1 MLIHF
6 LLKKVFIFQRCSE
19 GTIENQENIS
29 GDCLIVI
36 KMNRLWANKCM
47 IKSQAIVG
55 VGEAKIPREST
66 KVFADGKIVGI
77 RFGYLTSIASIASI
91 SRDAGF

>member
-1 MLIHF
+1 MLIQF
-6 LLKKVFIFQRCSE
+6 LLNKVLIFQRSSE

-29 GDCLIVI
+29 GHCLIVI
-36 KMNRLWANKCM
+36 KMNRLRAIKCM

-55 VGEAKIPREST
+55 IREAEIPREAP

-77 RFGYLTSIASIASI
+77 
-91 SRDAGF
+91 